1 MNRSMRRAAA
11 KSGDAGTICAAAAAL
26 ALRGR
31 AAEAILG
38 YRLALA
44 MAPRYVRAHL
54 DLANLLREQGRVEEA
69 VVHMKRA
76 TEDAGDSATRVAALE
91 AVTEPA

>member
-1 MNRSMRRAAA
+1 MRRAAA
-11 KSGDAGTICAAAAAL
+11 RSGDAGTICAAAAAL

-44 MAPRYVRAHL
+44 LAPEYIRAHI

-69 VVHMKRA
+69 VVHLKRA
-76 TEDAGDSATRVAALE
+76 SDCAPDADGVIPLNRL
-91 AVTEPA
+91 

>member
-44 MAPRYVRAHL
+44 LAPQYVRAHI

-76 TEDAGDSATRVAALE
+76 SESAGE
-91 AVTEPA
+91 AITEPA